1 MAPEAVLRHLLFC
14 AGLAGLSAAVVAAMI
29 RVGVLDQPVARSSHT
44 RPTPKGGG
52 VGVVAAFLVGIVALY
67 VFADFARIADPYF
80 RGVIGA
86 SLGIAVVS
94 YLDDVRSW
102 PFSVKLGAQAVAAL
116 VAVGSGLAPHE
127 LRVPWIGSVAIGW
140 LGIPATVA
148 WILVLTNAMNFID
161 GLNGLAAGSAAIACL
176 FLAGIAAGQGD
187 WFVYFAAAILAA
199 GVLGFLPFNYPRAR
213 IFMGDVGSQFC
224 GFTLAVLGVAAGRF
238 ATVELSLLLM
248 PMLLAGVLF
257 DVAFTLVRRLLG
269 GRRITQA
276 HRGHLYQVANRCG
289 MNAAAVTLVYWVFV
303 VWGGL
308 SCVGFVQAPSGK
320 RLWWAMLVV
329 PPQLAWLG
337 AVCVRARR
345 VGLRDWG

>member
-14 AGLAGLSAAVVAAMI
+14 AALAGLSAAVVAGMI
-29 RVGVLDQPVARSSHT
+29 RIGVMDQPVARSSHT

-52 VGVVAAFLVGIVALY
+52 VGVVAAFLAGIVVLY
-67 VFADFARIADPYF
+67 GFADFARIADPYF

-86 SLGIAVVS
+86 SVGIAVVS
-94 YLDDVRSW
+94 YLDDVLDW

-116 VAVGSGLAPHE
+116 VAVGSGLAPQE
-127 LRVPWIGSVAIGW
+127 LRMPWIGAVAIGW
-140 LGIPATVA
+140 LGVPATVA
-148 WILVLTNAMNFID
+148 WILVLTNAVNFID
-161 GLNGLAAGSAAIACL
+161 GLNGLAAGSVAIACL

-248 PMLLAGVLF
+248 PMLMAGVLF
-257 DVAFTLVRRLLG
+257 DVAFTLLRRLLG
-269 GRRITQA
+269 GQRITQA
-276 HRGHLYQVANRCG
+276 HRGHLYQVAHRCG
-289 MNAAAVTLVYWVFV
+289 MNAPAVTLVYWGFV
-303 VWGGL
+303 AWGGA
-308 SCVGFVQAPSGK
+308 SCVGFVQAPSGA
-320 RLWWAMLVV
+320 RLWWALLVV

-337 AVCVRARR
+337 AVCLLARR
-345 VGLRDWG
+345 SGLRDWG

>member
-1 MAPEAVLRHLLFC
+1 MAPEALLRHLLFC
-14 AGLAGLSAAVVAAMI
+14 VALAVLSAAVVAAMI
-29 RVGVLDQPVARSSHT
+29 RVGVLDEPVARSSHT

-67 VFADFARIADPYF
+67 AFADFARIADPYF
-80 RGVIGA
+80 RAVIGA
-86 SLGIAVVS
+86 SVGIAVVS

-127 LRVPWIGSVAIGW
+127 LRVPWIGTVAIGW
-140 LGIPATVA
+140 LGVPATVA
-148 WILVLTNAMNFID
+148 WILVLTNAVNFID
-161 GLNGLAAGSAAIACL
+161 GLNGLAGGSVAIACL

-199 GVLGFLPFNYPRAR
+199 GVLGFLPFNFPRAR

-257 DVAFTLVRRLLG
+257 DVAFTLGRRLLG

-276 HRGHLYQVANRCG
+276 HRGHLYQVAHRSG
-289 MNAAAVTLVYWVFV
+289 MDAVAVTLVYWGFV
-303 VWGGL
+303 AWGGA
-308 SCVGFVQAPSGK
+308 SCVGFVTAPSGQ
-320 RLWWAMLVV
+320 RLWWALLVV
-329 PPQLAWLG
+329 PPQLAWLA
-337 AVCVRARR
+337 AVCVLARR
-345 VGLRDWG
+345 SGLRDWG